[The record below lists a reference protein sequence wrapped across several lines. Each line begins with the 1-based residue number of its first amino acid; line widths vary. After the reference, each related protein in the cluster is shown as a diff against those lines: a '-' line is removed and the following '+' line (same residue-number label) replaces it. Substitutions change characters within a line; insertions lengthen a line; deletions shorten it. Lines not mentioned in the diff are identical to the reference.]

1 MNLKTFILLN
11 IVLIIGSVY
20 IVWYIR
26 NKNEKE
32 YVSLSKIINRENLTL
47 RAILIGSIFGFV
59 FGFIDNLFLVIGLNN
74 LEHFFPGDLLTKS
87 GLGNTYSDVIA
98 SFIGT
103 FIAHFMT
110 IYTNSQEDEFPLW
123 ANSFGMFIGC
133 LVGLYAGKGI
143 ARLT

>member
-20 IVWYIR
+20 IVWYVR

-59 FGFIDNLFLVIGLNN
+59 FGFIDNFFLVIGLNN
-74 LEHFFPGDLLTKS
+74 LNYLFPGDLLTKS

-143 ARLT
+143 TRLT

>member
-1 MNLKTFILLN
+1 MNLKIFLLLN
-11 IVLIIGSVY
+11 VTLIVGSVY
-20 IVWYIR
+20 IVWYVR
-26 NKNEKE
+26 NQNEEE
-32 YVSLSKIINRENLTL
+32 YVSLHKIINRDNLTL

-74 LEHFFPGDLLTKS
+74 LEHLFPGDLLTKS
-87 GLGNTYSDVIA
+87 GLGNTYSDVVA

-103 FIAHFMT
+103 FIAYFMT

-123 ANSFGMFIGC
+123 ANSLGMFVGC

>member
-1 MNLKTFILLN
+1 MNLKTFLLLN
-11 IVLIIGSVY
+11 VALIVGSVY
-20 IVWYIR
+20 IVWYVR
-26 NKNEKE
+26 NQNEEE
-32 YVSLSKIINRENLTL
+32 YVSLHKIINRDNLTL

-74 LEHFFPGDLLTKS
+74 IEHLFPGDLLTKS
-87 GLGNTYSDVIA
+87 GLGNTYSDVVA

-103 FIAHFMT
+103 FIAYFMT

-123 ANSFGMFIGC
+123 ANSLGMFVGC
-133 LVGLYAGKGI
+133 LVGLYVGKGI

>member
-1 MNLKTFILLN
+1 MNLKVFLFLN
-11 IVLIIGSVY
+11 VALIVGSIY

-32 YVSLSKIINRENLTL
+32 YVSIHKIINRDNLTL
-47 RAILIGSIFGFV
+47 RAIIVGSIFGFV

-74 LEHFFPGDLLTKS
+74 LEYLFQGDLLTKS

-103 FIAHFMT
+103 FIAYFMT

-123 ANSFGMFIGC
+123 ANSFGMFVGC
-133 LVGLYAGKGI
+133 LVGLYVGKGI
-143 ARLT
+143 SRLI

>member
-20 IVWYIR
+20 IVWYVR

-32 YVSLSKIINRENLTL
+32 YVSLSKIINRDNLTL

-74 LEHFFPGDLLTKS
+74 LDYLFPGDLLTKS

>member
-32 YVSLSKIINRENLTL
+32 YVSLDKIINRDNLTL
-47 RAILIGSIFGFV
+47 RGILIGSIFGFV

-74 LEHFFPGDLLTKS
+74 LNYLFPGDLLTKS

-123 ANSFGMFIGC
+123 VNSFGMFIGC